1 MGSYRVNVVSFAQAM
16 RSPGG
21 IAAVQL
27 QRRMLRVE
35 NTAKTLCPVD
45 TGRLR
50 SSITHTPVRRTPNGV
65 IASIGSNVVYAA
77 AIHDPEGHGPPS
89 WRNNPPPARPY
100 LRNALPAANPNRI
113 E

>member
-1 MGSYRVNVVSFAQAM
+1 MAGFKVNVLAFDQAM
-16 RSPGG
+16 RSPSG

-27 QRRMLRVE
+27 QARILRVE

-50 SSITHTPVRRTPNGV
+50 SSITHSPIRRTPHGV
-65 IASIGSNVVYAA
+65 VGSVGSDVVYAA
-77 AIHDPEGHGPPS
+77 AIHDPQGHGPPS
-89 WRNNPPPARPY
+89 WRNNPPPARPF
-100 LRNALPAANPNRI
+100 LRDALPAANPNRI